1 MTRIDPCPFCG
12 GPPVTW
18 AKSILH
24 GSMELREEHLGDPDG
39 VWIEAVVHCHECG
52 AEGPAAEDS
61 VFDMAGAAELR
72 QQAVALWNQ
81 RDTRHADLYA
91 AGEAEGL
98 NLYPRSA
105 A

>member
-18 AKSILH
+18 VKDAMADS
-24 GSMELREEHLGDPDG
+24 GELGAQDIDTTDG
-39 VWIEAVVHCHECG
+39 TYCEALVHCHECG
-52 AEGPAAEDS
+52 ARGPYVDDIVCDAEGMAALT
-61 VFDMAGAAELR
+61 AR
-72 QQAVALWNQ
+72 AVDLWNQ

-98 NLYPRSA
+98 NLYPRA
-105 A
+105 AA